1 MITAYVD
8 QTKQDDWDEYLP
20 YLALAYNTSVHC
32 TTKYSSFEAMFGR
45 TPKLPIDQLYPQ
57 INTSRISLEDEISP
71 IPGLDVLDEHRT
83 FLKPDVEENIASL
96 RRHLKYIGAALIH
109 NRDLVME
116 AKATYDRRIKK
127 ESCRI
132 GDWVLCSHPKIAKGM
147 RKGIAFKYYASN
159 STEQE
164 NTKKKRKTYTKN
176 PDNPR
181 WNKDRIPRSTI
192 AYPGSDTEPQ
202 KNFALDKPER
212 TETDE
217 DTEETIKKQRRPYTK
232 NPNNSRWHT
241 GHYSLDNSVPRLGH
255 RAAK

>member
-1 MITAYVD
+1 
-8 QTKQDDWDEYLP
+8 
-20 YLALAYNTSVHC
+20 
-32 TTKYSSFEAMFGR
+32 
-45 TPKLPIDQLYPQ
+45 LYPQ

-96 RRHLKYIGAALIH
+96 RRHLKYIGAALIQ

-127 ESCRI
+127 ESYRI

-147 RKGIAFKYYASN
+147 RKSIAFKYYASD

-176 PDNPR
+176 PNNSR
-181 WNKDRIPRSTI
+181 WHTGHITRLTI
-192 AYPGSDTEPQ
+192 ASPGSDTELL
-202 KNFALDKPER
+202 NNLALDKPER
-212 TETDE
+212 TETDD
-217 DTEETIKKQRRPYTK
+217 DTEKTKSKKQRRPYTK
-232 NPNNSRWHT
+232 NPNN
-241 GHYSLDNSVPRLGH
+241 PR
-255 RAAK
+255 